1 MKWRTTEGRVAATIS
16 EGGKRFPLILLP
28 AKKRQ
33 VTHGKNVLLY
43 ACCFHLRRIKKIHI
57 PFYSLI
63 YHILTKQIGR
73 SNKEKVDAHFAKRKR
88 AESAI
93 KSKIHFLKTRIVL
106 FFYVAYAS

>member
-1 MKWRTTEGRVAATIS
+1 MYYSTRAVSICIE
-16 EGGKRFPLILLP
+16 L
-28 AKKRQ
+28 
-33 VTHGKNVLLY
+33 
-43 ACCFHLRRIKKIHI
+43 KKIHI

-63 YHILTKQIGR
+63 YHILTKQIDR
-73 SNKEKVDAHFAKRKR
+73 SNKEKGVDAHSAKRKR